1 MKGKL
6 TIRRVGNHIPTITL
20 VGFLFLC
27 ITIAWLSFVGLPESL
42 LRKIENAAANEGI
55 YLKLDAL
62 HLEPSR
68 GLAVRADK
76 IDFYPDKEVSAAPL
90 LKAKSI
96 TIGFSFS
103 ELLRGKLTPGLLE
116 LKNARANIPVTDTPG
131 AKLKLR
137 NINLTAHSDSSGNLN
152 ISTAVLHLHG
162 IVIRLGGEITDYN
175 RFFTPSASTSGEQT
189 SQPINIPA
197 LLTQYAPYTDKAYKI
212 IEEQK
217 WTAQEA
223 PEVRLDIVYR
233 DKLTATISGEIP
245 RYDFNIFHIR
255 DTRLN
260 LSYKDDTI
268 TINNLAFD
276 TINPPSTVSLQAAF
290 ARQSRELGFNF
301 ESDASLIP
309 MLTQAL
315 GDDAGIL
322 KKITHKAEH
331 APHISLTGAITL
343 EDDFTLSKVRLNGEL
358 EQRYLQIGE
367 QNIDQLKLAF
377 YYNDGNFN
385 INQLEL
391 NFGNNHLRIN
401 AAANNGMGSA
411 ELSADLHI
419 EQTLAL
425 VNELTPEPI
434 TIPEQ
439 YNVGDRLKLNAA
451 AVLTTPD
458 FKAEKK
464 EWQHFTPNIHN
475 LDIEISLNHLQTE
488 GVKLTAPALHL
499 QLAALTQTE
508 HKVPTGADKLAITLT
523 ADAATAADC
532 SVHKPAIK
540 VEAEQISYTNDVLNV
555 GRLTFTPAATHSLS
569 QLAINGLNINNAG
582 LQAVINGL
590 RLEGNQLTIAELSG
604 NLSAATLSHG
614 DVELGQLELNLK
626 QIRELTLPAAP
637 PVHLFAGA
645 AITATVGAITYEGR
659 HMGNLKSEI
668 SVAEGRTGKVNL
680 ALFIPSSEE
689 HEAAEN
695 TLAANVDWTNP
706 SRIIIN
712 DVELKSIPGSF
723 EGILEHFKIDIP
735 QIRLPNT
742 LSATG
747 SLICDT
753 ETGKAE
759 DVKIKLSIPEL
770 VRRPVRVKAFAG
782 EEVNIGLTADITM
795 NPAESEGYAYDA
807 DLHVTHGGNEFT
819 GHINGSTEG
828 KLHVTG
834 NNTIRADVID
844 RLIDSQ
850 TAHDIIRDF
859 LFRED
864 SRNIV
869 TGIDVTVDY
878 SNGLSVDTYC
888 NAELINVGYQLAVIE
903 EDAAGNEKQ
912 RTDLGKNP
920 YTIAEHATCYVRTK
934 VRYDVL
940 KDGKP
945 MKDECAVTIGD
956 ITMNYNNSE
965 WLRRQDFT
973 ALGYTPQ
980 QIADIRKRH
989 KTTTLL
995 GDAVIIDV
1003 ENSFVELVNVRGC
1016 VYPSY
1021 SLGMFYAPLHEF
1033 LGDIVMPHPAD
1044 IETKSCIFPIY
1055 LDCKRPMSG
1064 SIGVASK
1071 TKCGFRFLGT
1081 TIPLHNFSGF
1091 IHLTDDYVLLDRM
1104 NAASW
1109 EGVLDAVIKIGFRGK
1124 RTSFDGMIN
1133 ARNMN
1138 LKSILASYNT
1148 DFKPALCNGF
1158 LRFRAPSPDLN
1169 DIQGYGEV
1177 HVENGDL
1184 MGFTLFQPIGDL
1196 VTDLPAKLLMLE
1208 TASKNETIKQ
1218 DTGYISKVFSGT
1230 GDMISSIGNKAKI
1243 IPGYNHIFA
1252 YDIQDAFAKFVISDG
1267 KLRAYDM
1274 KALGYN
1280 LNVDMKLS
1288 IDLETLYIKGNLW
1301 PKITSLPTVILSP
1314 LTFLSD
1320 FMIDILI
1327 FGEIDDLNWKFGLD
1341 RNLRGAPPS
1350 ASSKKGDK
1358 KYKPVTEKK
1367 KAN

>member
-1 MKGKL
+1 MKRKL

-27 ITIAWLSFVGLPESL
+27 ITLAWLSFVGLPGSL
-42 LRKIENAAANEGI
+42 LRKIEQAAANEGI
-55 YLKLDAL
+55 YLQLASL

-68 GLAVRADK
+68 GLAVRADN
-76 IDFYPDKEVSAAPL
+76 IVLYPDKEVSAAL

-96 TIGFSFS
+96 TIGLSFS
-103 ELLRGKLTPGLLE
+103 ELFKGKLAPGLVE
-116 LKNARANIPVTDTPG
+116 LKNARANLPVTNAPD

-137 NINLTAHSDSSGNLN
+137 NINLTARTDSSGNLN
-152 ISTAVLHLHG
+152 ISTAALHLHG
-162 IVIRLGGEITDYN
+162 IVIRMSGEITDYR
-175 RFFTPSASTSGEQT
+175 RFFAPASTVGDAQT

-197 LLTQYAPYTDKAYKI
+197 LLEQYAPYTDKAYQI
-212 IEEQK
+212 IENQK

-233 DKLTATISGEIP
+233 EKLTAIISGEIP
-245 RYDFNIFHIR
+245 RYDFDIFHIR
-255 DTRLN
+255 NTRLN

-276 TINPPSTVSLQAAF
+276 TIDPPSTVSLQAAF
-290 ARQSRELGFNF
+290 ARESRELGFNF

-331 APHISLTGAITL
+331 APHISLTGSVSFG
-343 EDDFTLSKVRLNGEL
+343 EDYTLSKVRLNGEL
-358 EQRYLQIGE
+358 VQKQLLIGE
-367 QNIDQLKLAF
+367 RILDQLKLVF

-391 NFGNNHLRIN
+391 NFGNNHLSLN
-401 AAANNGMGSA
+401 AAANNGMGTA
-411 ELSADLHI
+411 ELRADLHI

-425 VNELTPEPI
+425 VNEFTPEPI
-434 TIPEQ
+434 SIPEQ
-439 YNVGDRLKLNAA
+439 YTVGERLKLRASAA
-451 AVLTTPD
+451 LTTPD
-458 FKAEKK
+458 FKAGKK

-475 LDIEISLNHLQTE
+475 LDIEISLNHLQTKDIE
-488 GVKLTAPALHL
+488 LTAPALHL
-499 QLAALTQTE
+499 QLAGLTQTE

-523 ADAATAADC
+523 ADEVTAADYN
-532 SVHKPAIK
+532 VHKPAIK
-540 VEAEQISYTNDVLNV
+540 IAAEQISYTDDILNI
-555 GRLTFTPAATHSLS
+555 GSLAFTPAASHSLS
-569 QLAINGLNINNAG
+569 QLTIAGLCIRDAG
-582 LQAVINGL
+582 LQTTISELKWEDNL
-590 RLEGNQLTIAELSG
+590 LTIGEVSG
-604 NLSAATLSHG
+604 NLSVATLTHG
-614 DVELGQLELNLK
+614 DIQLGQVELNLA
-626 QIRELTLPAAP
+626 QVRELTLPAAP

-645 AITATVGAITYEGR
+645 DLTASVGEITYEGR
-659 HMGNLKSEI
+659 RMGNLKSEI
-668 SVAEGRTGKVNL
+668 SVAEGRTGKINM
-680 ALFIPSSEE
+680 ALFIPSTDGKDT
-689 HEAAEN
+689 AEN
-695 TLAANVDWTNP
+695 TLAANVDWTNT
-706 SRIIIN
+706 SRIKIN
-712 DVELKSIPGSF
+712 DIELKTLPASF
-723 EGILEHFKIDIP
+723 DGILEHFKIDIP

-753 ETGKAE
+753 ESGKAE
-759 DVKIKLSIPEL
+759 DVKIKLIIPEL
-770 VRRPVRVKAFAG
+770 IRKPLRVKAFAG
-782 EEVNIGLTADITM
+782 EEINIGLTADITM
-795 NPAESEGYAYDA
+795 NPSAGEGYDYDA
-807 DLHVTHGGNEFT
+807 DLHITHGSNEFT
-819 GHINGSTEG
+819 GQINGSTEG

-834 NNTIRADVID
+834 SNTIRADVID

-850 TAHDIIRDF
+850 TAHAIIRDF
-859 LFRED
+859 RFRD
-864 SRNIV
+864 NSRNIV
-869 TGIDVTVDY
+869 TAIDVTVDY

-888 NAELINVGYQLAVIE
+888 NAELVNVGYQLAVIE
-903 EDAAGNEKQ
+903 EDAAGNEKL

-940 KDGKP
+940 KNGKP
-945 MKDECAVTIGD
+945 TKDECAVTIGN

-1044 IETKSCIFPIY
+1044 IETKSCVFPIY
-1055 LDCKRPMSG
+1055 SDCKRPMSG
-1064 SIGVASK
+1064 SISAASK

-1091 IHLTDDYVLLDRM
+1091 IHLTDDYVLLDKM

-1109 EGVLDAVIKIGFRGK
+1109 EGVLDAVVKIGFRGK

-1148 DFKPALCNGF
+1148 EFKPALCNGF

-1208 TASKNETIKQ
+1208 TAAKNETIKQ

-1252 YDIQDAFAKFVISDG
+1252 YDIQDAFAKFVIADG

-1288 IDLETLYIKGNLW
+1288 IDLETLYIRGNLW

-1341 RNLRGAPPS
+1341 RNLKGEPPS
-1350 ASSKKGDK
+1350 VSSKKGDK
-1358 KYKPVTEKK
+1358 KYKPVSEKK
-1367 KAN
+1367 KAS